1 MKGKKERL
9 RKGLIV
15 LEAFGVG
22 MFYMAMLAFF
32 LYPVVQSAG
41 YMG

>member
-1 MKGKKERL
+1 MRGKKERL

-22 MFYMAMLAFF
+22 IFYMAMLAFF
-32 LYPVVQSAG
+32 MYPVVQSAG